1 MKVIFLKDVQNVGR
15 KYDIK
20 NVADGYA
27 VNMLFPKKLAEIA
40 TPQAIKRVED
50 MKNND
55 LTQKRLQEELLHKNL
70 ETISSLIITI
80 KGKANEKGHLF
91 AGITKEILTSEIL
104 KSSRLNLDPELIQL
118 SKPVKEVGSHRVAVE
133 AGNKR
138 ADFTLVVEAN

>member
-27 VNMLFPKKLAEIA
+27 LNMLLPKKLVEIA
-40 TPQAIKRVED
+40 TPQAIKRVEE

-55 LTQKRLQEELLHKNL
+55 LTQKRIQEELLQKNL
-70 ETISSLIITI
+70 ETINSITITI

-91 AGITKEILTSEIL
+91 AGITKEVLVAEVQ
-104 KSSRLNLDPELIQL
+104 KKSRLNIDPDLVQL
-118 SKPVKEVGSHRVAVE
+118 PKPIKEVGSHKIVVQ
-133 AGNKR
+133 AGNKK
-138 ADFTLVVEAN
+138 AELTLVVESN

>member
-27 VNMLFPKKLAEIA
+27 LNMLLPKKLVEIA
-40 TPQAIKRVED
+40 TPQAIKRIEE

-55 LTQKRLQEELLHKNL
+55 LTQKKIQEELLQKNL
-70 ETISSLIITI
+70 ETINNLTVTI

-91 AGITKEILTSEIL
+91 AGITKEVLVVEVL
-104 KSSRLNLDPELIQL
+104 KSSRLNIDPEIVHLP
-118 SKPVKEVGSHRVAVE
+118 KPIKATGSHKILVQ
-133 AGNKR
+133 AGNKK
-138 ADFTLVVEAN
+138 AEFTLIVEAN

>member
-27 VNMLFPKKLAEIA
+27 INLLLPKKLAEVA

-55 LTQKRLQEELLHKNL
+55 LTQKRLQEELLQKNL
-70 ETISSLIITI
+70 EVINNMTITI

-91 AGITKEILTSEIL
+91 AGITKEILVAEIH
-104 KSSRLNLDPELIQL
+104 KTSRLSIDPELIQL
-118 SKPVKEVGSHRVAVE
+118 AKPIKEVGTHKITIQ
-133 AGNKR
+133 AGSKR
-138 ADFTLVVEAN
+138 AEFTLVVEAN

>member
-27 VNMLFPKKLAEIA
+27 LNMLLPKKLVEIA
-40 TPQAIKRVED
+40 TPQAIKRVEE

-55 LTQKRLQEELLHKNL
+55 LTQKRIQEELLLKNL
-70 ETISSLIITI
+70 ETINSITVTI

-91 AGITKEILTSEIL
+91 AGITKEVLVAEVQKT
-104 KSSRLNLDPELIQL
+104 SRLNIDPDLVQL
-118 SKPVKEVGSHRVAVE
+118 AKPIKEVGTHKVVVQ
-133 AGNKR
+133 AGNKK
-138 ADFTLVVEAN
+138 AELTLVVEAN